1 MPRIRGTSRLTARM
15 PAAKVR
21 IADILGGRFEEVS
34 VGPVRYFR
42 LPSGKSV
49 AAVRVMGVVVDAYV
63 SDDMGHVRLVI
74 EDGTGSISV
83 RAWDQDVE
91 LLMDPTSGMPY
102 SRGTVLDVIGR
113 VREWRAE
120 KYLVP
125 QLVVKVENPNWIL
138 VRALEILR
146 ERLRAAAASSERVE
160 IPERKVDVKK
170 VVLELLRRRGPLR
183 EEQITSEFPNPSV
196 DAVLRALDELLEE
209 GLIYLDEQGRYVAV

>member
-1 MPRIRGTSRLTARM
+1 M

-21 IADILGGRFEEVS
+21 IADILGGQFEEVS

-49 AAVRVMGVVVDAYV
+49 ASVRVMGVVVDTYV

-91 LLMDPTSGMPY
+91 LLIDPASGLPY

-125 QLVVKVENPNWIL
+125 QLVVKVEDPNWIL
-138 VRALEILR
+138 VRALEIMR
-146 ERLRAAAASSERVE
+146 ERLRAAAASSEGAARVE
-160 IPERKVDVKK
+160 EEEDIKTR
-170 VVLELLRRRGPLR
+170 VLNLLKNKGALR
-183 EEQITSEFPNPSV
+183 EEQIIVEFPDSLG
-196 DAVLRALDELLEE
+196 DAVLRSLDELLEE

>member
-1 MPRIRGTSRLTARM
+1 M
-15 PAAKVR
+15 
-21 IADILGGRFEEVS
+21 S

-49 AAVRVMGVVVDAYV
+49 ASVRVMGVVVDTYV

-91 LLMDPTSGMPY
+91 LLIDPASGLPY

-125 QLVVKVENPNWIL
+125 QLVVKVEDPNWIL
-138 VRALEILR
+138 VRALEIMR
-146 ERLRAAAASSERVE
+146 ERLRAAAASSEGAARVE
-160 IPERKVDVKK
+160 EEEDIKTR
-170 VVLELLRRRGPLR
+170 VLNLLKNKGALR
-183 EEQITSEFPNPSV
+183 EEQIIVEFPDSLG
-196 DAVLRALDELLEE
+196 DAVLRSLDELLEE

>member
-1 MPRIRGTSRLTARM
+1 M
-15 PAAKVR
+15 
-21 IADILGGRFEEVS
+21 GGQFEEVS

-49 AAVRVMGVVVDAYV
+49 ASVRVMGVVVDTYV

-91 LLMDPTSGMPY
+91 LLIDPASGLPY

-125 QLVVKVENPNWIL
+125 QLVVKVEDPNWIL
-138 VRALEILR
+138 VRALEIMR
-146 ERLRAAAASSERVE
+146 ERLRAAAASSEGAARVE
-160 IPERKVDVKK
+160 EEEDIKTR
-170 VVLELLRRRGPLR
+170 VLNLLKNKGALR
-183 EEQITSEFPNPSV
+183 EEQIIVEFPDSLG
-196 DAVLRALDELLEE
+196 DAVLRSLDELLEE